1 MATTSF
7 KNRSRLPIA
16 LAGLLLIALAA
27 CGQEEEA
34 ATTSTATPTTPAS
47 PTLSPTP
54 LAIASPS
61 GEPAVCAADSTQQ
74 FQDIQQSASFKVFC
88 PTFLP
93 EGFTLDDIQF
103 GEVAG
108 AVGPPKGPGALRAVF
123 KRDDPQGQVEFIQG
137 RPGLSEIAGVRASGQ
152 ELLGDTAYDGFQG
165 NLFERAILAR
175 SPDGFT
181 HKIAVEEVSTEE
193 LQQIAAAMS
202 PVSP

>member
-1 MATTSF
+1 ML
-7 KNRSRLPIA
+7 RLPIA

-27 CGQEEEA
+27 CAPEEEA
-34 ATTSTATPTTPAS
+34 PTTATPTTPAS

-61 GEPAVCAADSTQQ
+61 GQPTVCATDSTQR
-74 FQDIQQSASFKVFC
+74 FLDIQQAASFKVFC

-93 EGFTLDDIQF
+93 EGFVLDDIQF

-108 AVGPPKGPGALRAVF
+108 AVGPPEGPGALRAVF
-123 KRDDPQGQVEFIQG
+123 QRDDPQGKVEFIQG
-137 RPGLSEIAGVRASGQ
+137 RPGLSEIAGVRSSGQ
-152 ELLGDTAYDGFQG
+152 ELLGDTAYDGFQAS
-165 NLFERAILAR
+165 LFERAILAR

-181 HKIAVEEVSTEE
+181 HKIAVERLSTEE

>member
-1 MATTSF
+1 
-7 KNRSRLPIA
+7 RLPIA

-34 ATTSTATPTTPAS
+34 TSTATPTTPAS

-54 LAIASPS
+54 FAIASPS
-61 GEPAVCAADSTQQ
+61 GEPAVCAADSTQR

-108 AVGPPKGPGALRAVF
+108 AVGPPDGPGALRAVF
-123 KRDDPQGQVEFIQG
+123 KRDDPEGKVEFIQG
-137 RPGLSEIAGVRASGQ
+137 RPGLSAISEPQTSGQ
-152 ELLGDTAYDGFQG
+152 KLLGEASYDGFQG
-165 NLFERAILAR
+165 SLFERAILAR

-181 HKIAVEEVSTEE
+181 HKIAVERVSTEE